1 MVLVPPLTHSTVD
14 GGRAMQQPAQ
24 EKAGGFEEL
33 YPFLYTEHSDLATV
47 LQEVR
52 RSTEEKVREIMALR
66 DCLGHELANRLSTC
80 AQAMAR
86 AFRAQGKLLAFGNG
100 GSSTDAQALV
110 QLCLH
115 PPRGEGGT
123 LNCAPSADAV
133 AGNGLRP

>member
-1 MVLVPPLTHSTVD
+1 
-14 GGRAMQQPAQ
+14 MQQPAQ

-115 PPRGEGGT
+115 PPRG
-123 LNCAPSADAV
+123 
-133 AGNGLRP
+133 NGLRPAPTQSRQPLPAFAQPVPARRVEEIGRAHV